1 MKVKNTP
8 LKPEDYF
15 PRLSDRMLPSLL
27 NSYKILEFEGVRGC
41 GKTYTCLSVAQT
53 ITHADEKSIVLPLIQ
68 SDPRLAIS
76 GARPHVIDEWKTMP
90 ELQELAYRE
99 AEATGSMLLTTSL
112 RPGSPEPYVR
122 SHASAASHI
131 RMRTLSLFELG
142 LSNASVSLAGLL
154 DGRFDPMAKNV
165 SIGTIASYI
174 CKGGWPFAREA
185 DSAQALELAGRHVG
199 DILATDVTAMGKKP
213 STAQDVL
220 AATAGCEGDFTYA
233 RIAQAMKAHGAKMP
247 SRNTLTAYLGVL
259 EQLYLVERLNGWA
272 APVRATSRVK
282 VKPRYL
288 PCDPSVGVFACGLNE
303 RDLLRDASIF
313 SRALKSMAFRDLL
326 VYASALEPGVEP
338 QVRYYADSDGL
349 AVDFVLL
356 LADGRWAAINVEIG
370 EAQTKDSIK
379 RLQRLCKKVRNG
391 GQLQDP
397 AFCAVILAGTNRPRR
412 DEATGTYVFPITAFG
427 A

>member
-1 MKVKNTP
+1 
-8 LKPEDYF
+8 
-15 PRLSDRMLPSLL
+15 MLPSLL

-53 ITHADEKSIVLPLIQ
+53 ITHADEKTIVLPLIQ

-76 GARPHVIDEWKTMP
+76 GARPHVIDEWQTMP

-99 AEATGSMLLTTSL
+99 AEATGSLLLTTSL
-112 RPGSPEPYVR
+112 RSGSPEPYVR
-122 SHASAASHI
+122 SHASAAAHI

-154 DGRFDPMAKNV
+154 DGRFDPIAKNV
-165 SIGTIASYI
+165 STGTIASYI
-174 CKGGWPFAREA
+174 CKGGWPFARETDPA
-185 DSAQALELAGRHVG
+185 RALELAGRHVR

-220 AATAGCEGDFTYA
+220 ASTAGCEGDFTYA
-233 RIAQAMKAHGAKMP
+233 RIAQAMEAHGAKPP

-259 EQLYLVERLNGWA
+259 ERLYLVERLNGWA

-303 RDLLRDASIF
+303 RGLLRDASVF
-313 SRALKSMAFRDLL
+313 SRALKSMALRDLL
-326 VYASALEPGVEP
+326 VYAGALEPGVEP

-349 AVDFVLL
+349 EVDFVLL

-370 EAQTKDSIK
+370 EAQVKDSIK

-391 GQLQDP
+391 GTLGEP
-397 AFCAVILAGTNRPRR
+397 AFCAVILASTDRPRR
-412 DEATGTYVFPITAFG
+412 DAATGTLVFSLTTFG

>member
-1 MKVKNTP
+1 MKVENVP

-53 ITHADEKSIVLPLIQ
+53 ITHADEKTIVLPLIQ

-76 GARPHVIDEWKTMP
+76 GARPHVIDEWETMP

-99 AEATGSMLLTTSL
+99 AEATGSLLLTTSV
-112 RPGSPEPYVR
+112 RPDAPEPYVR
-122 SHASAASHI
+122 THAGRGAHVH
-131 RMRTLSLFELG
+131 MHTLSLFELG
-142 LSNASVSLAGLL
+142 LSNGSVSLAGLL
-154 DGRFDPMAKNV
+154 DGRFEPASGHASV
-165 SIGTIASYI
+165 GTIASYL
-174 CKGGWPFAREA
+174 CRGGWPFTRKAEST
-185 DSAQALELAGRHVG
+185 DALERAGRHVSG
-199 DILATDVTAMGKKP
+199 ILATNVVALGKKA
-213 STAQDVL
+213 STARDVL

-233 RIAQAMKAHGAKMP
+233 NMAQTMEAHGAKAP
-247 SRNTLTAYLGVL
+247 SRNTLAAYLGIL
-259 EQLYLVERLNGWA
+259 ERLYLIERLDGWA

-282 VKPRYL
+282 IKPRYL
-288 PCDPSVGVFACGLNE
+288 DE
-303 RDLLRDASIF
+303 RGLLRDASAF
-313 SRALKSMAFRDLL
+313 SRALKSMALRDLL
-326 VYASALEPGVEP
+326 VYASVLRSGAGP

-349 AVDFVLL
+349 GVDFVLL
-356 LADGRWAAINVEIG
+356 LADSHWAAINVEIG
-370 EAQTKDSIK
+370 EAQVKDSIK
-379 RLQRLCKKVRNG
+379 RLQRLSKKVRNG

-397 AFCAVILAGTNRPRR
+397 AFCAVILAGTDRPRR